1 MKMKIKDIVVTFLFG
16 AILLGVCLLCI
27 LKPADVY
34 SMSERREL
42 ASFPKI
48 AKETLADGS
57 FAENFETYAT
67 ERFPYRD
74 LLRSLKANFDF
85 KVLNK
90 LDNNGIFVR
99 L

>member
-48 AKETLADGS
+48 ALAEEYC
-57 FAENFETYAT
+57 F
-67 ERFPYRD
+67 
-74 LLRSLKANFDF
+74 L
-85 KVLNK
+85 
-90 LDNNGIFVR
+90 
-99 L
+99 